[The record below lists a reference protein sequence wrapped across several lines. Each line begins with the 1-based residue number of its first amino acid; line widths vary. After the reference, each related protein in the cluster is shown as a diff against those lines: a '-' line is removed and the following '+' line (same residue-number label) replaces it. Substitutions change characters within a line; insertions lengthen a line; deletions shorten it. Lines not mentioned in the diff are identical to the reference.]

1 MTTTSPPGVS
11 ETSKPASGHRKNL
24 RSRTIDSNAVKHLA
38 QLGPVAALIL
48 LVGFFSAQAPNF
60 ISTSNFTNVL
70 QQVSITAIAAV
81 GATVVILVA
90 GIDLSVGSIVA
101 LTGSV
106 AALYLQHA
114 TLSTGMAAGA
124 AVAITLIAAIGCG
137 LLNGL
142 LVTLAKVPAFVATLA
157 TLTALRGLALL
168 ITDSYPVS
176 INNSTFIQLGVGS
189 FGPVP
194 IPVVIM
200 ALTFAAGY
208 VVLHRLKI
216 GRRIYAV
223 GGNKDA
229 ARLSG
234 IKVSRV
240 LMFAFTFA
248 GFCAGVASII
258 LCAKLSSGQPA
269 GSVGFELDVIAAV
282 VIGGTSLFGGRG
294 RLAGTFLGAL
304 VIAVL
309 ANGLTLMNVPFY
321 WQQIVTGAVIVGAV
335 ILDRITRGESGT

>member
-1 MTTTSPPGVS
+1 MTTTTSVPGA
-11 ETSKPASGHRKNL
+11 SKPPSTRVDTPRARFLDG
-24 RSRTIDSNAVKHLA
+24 NAVKQLA
-38 QLGPVAALIL
+38 QLGPVVALIL
-48 LVGFFSAQAPNF
+48 LVAFFSVQAPNF
-60 ISTSNFTNVL
+60 ITANNLTNVL

-124 AVAITLIAAIGCG
+124 AIAITLVAAIGCG
-137 LLNGL
+137 LLNGI
-142 LVTLAKVPAFVATLA
+142 LVTVAKVPAFIATLA
-157 TLTALRGLALL
+157 TLTALRGIALL
-168 ITDSYPVS
+168 ITDSYPIS
-176 INNSTFIQLGVGS
+176 INNSAFTQIGIGKV
-189 FGPVP
+189 GPVP
-194 IPVVIM
+194 VPVVIM
-200 ALTFAAGY
+200 GVTFAVGY
-208 VVLHRLKI
+208 VILHRLKI

-223 GGNKDA
+223 GGNKEA

-234 IKVSRV
+234 IRVSRV
-240 LMFAFTFA
+240 LLFAFVFA
-248 GFCAGVASII
+248 GFCAGVASLI
-258 LCAKLSSGQPA
+258 LSAKLSSGQPA

-282 VIGGTSLFGGRG
+282 VVGGTSLFGGRG

-309 ANGLTLMNVPFY
+309 GNGLTLMNVPFY
-321 WQQIVTGAVIVGAV
+321 WQQIVTGAVVVAAV
-335 ILDRITRGESGT
+335 VLDRVTRGEPGE